1 MISFKFVYYFSS
13 SVRLILIFLAP
24 DFTIVSSQSRICHI
38 RHNSSRS
45 HSLSLLHFSAT
56 LFAGSTLML
65 YTPHPLSPDLTA
77 FLFFLNCL
85 LPFIFSLPHYFVLDS
100 IKHYMNLLIQNDAI
114 SIIVK
119 TNQKKMNENII
130 CLMRNQNEN
139 HKKKTNAI
147 KNVSN

>member
-1 MISFKFVYYFSS
+1 MIYFKFVLYFSS
-13 SVRLILIFLAP
+13 SVCLILIFLAP
-24 DFTIVSSQSRICHI
+24 DFTIISSQSRICHI
-38 RHNSSRS
+38 WHNSSRS

-85 LPFIFSLPHYFVLDS
+85 LPFIFSLPHYFVLVS

-119 TNQKKMNENII
+119 TKQKKMNENVI

-139 HKKKTNAI
+139 HKKTNAI

>member
-114 SIIVK
+114 SIILK
-119 TNQKKMNENII
+119 TNQKK
-130 CLMRNQNEN
+130 
-139 HKKKTNAI
+139 
-147 KNVSN
+147 